1 MRTHCNRFVSVL
13 ALTVVCSLTPCFP
26 QAVGSSQELTV
37 DAQAPSHP
45 FPHFWETMFGSGRAI
60 LSLREDYRKDL
71 RHVKEITGFRYIRFH
86 DILDDDV
93 GVYDQNAQG
102 NPTYNFMYVDQI
114 YDGLLAA
121 GVKPFVELSFMPK
134 KLSATP
140 SLHAF
145 WYKQNV
151 APPADYSRWGA
162 LVEAFVRH
170 LIERYGAPEVES
182 WYFEVWNEPN
192 IDFWTGDPKQ
202 ATYFQ
207 LYDAA
212 AGAIKKVDS
221 KLRVG
226 GPATAQAAW
235 ATAFLK
241 HCADNHIPVD
251 FVSTHVYGNDKAQ
264 DVFGTNED
272 IPRNAMVC
280 RAVKKVHDEI
290 AASSTPHTPL
300 IWSEFNASYAN
311 EPDVTDAP
319 YMGPWLADTIR
330 QCDGLVE
337 MMSYWSFSD
346 VFDEQGV
353 PKTPFYGGFGLI
365 AADGIPKSAYA
376 AFGLLH
382 KTGDQRL
389 AIDSDQALLTRRAD
403 GSLVLVVLNYAPP
416 ERAGQSKTFTIHFKN
431 AQPKRATVSRV
442 DSEHGDPRSA
452 FRELGSPPSPT
463 QEQIRKLQ
471 QAAQLP
477 VAEVREIK
485 NGTLS
490 LTLPTYGL
498 AVIELK

>member
-1 MRTHCNRFVSVL
+1 MLVL
-13 ALTVVCSLTPCFP
+13 VLIVLCSLTPCFP
-26 QAVGSSQELTV
+26 QATGSSKELTV
-37 DAQAPSHP
+37 DANAPSHP
-45 FPHFWETMFGSGRAI
+45 FPHFWEMMFGSGRAI
-60 LSLREDYRKDL
+60 LSLREDYRQDL
-71 RHVKEITGFRYIRFH
+71 RHVKEITGFRYVRFH

-93 GVYDQNAQG
+93 GVYDQDAQG
-102 NPTYNFMYVDQI
+102 KPIYNFMYVDQI
-114 YDGLLAA
+114 YDGLLAN

-134 KLSATP
+134 KMSATP

-151 APPADYSRWGA
+151 APPADYSRWGD
-162 LVEAFVRH
+162 LVEAFTRH
-170 LIERYGAPEVES
+170 LIDRYGAQEVES

-202 ATYFQ
+202 STYFQ

-212 AGAIKKVDS
+212 AQAVKKVDP

-235 ATAFLK
+235 ATPFLK

-251 FVSTHVYGNDKAQ
+251 FVSTHVYGNDHSQ

-290 AASSTPHTPL
+290 AASSAPHTPL

-330 QCDGLVE
+330 QCDGLVD

-346 VFDEQGV
+346 VFDEQGI

-365 AADGIPKSAYA
+365 APDGIPKAAYSAFA
-376 AFGLLH
+376 LLH
-382 KTGDQRL
+382 KTGDQRVNL
-389 AIDSDQALLTRRAD
+389 DSTNALLTKRAD
-403 GSLVLVVLNYAPP
+403 GSLVLVVWNYAPP
-416 ERAGQSKTFTIHFKN
+416 EKAGESATFTIHLRN
-431 AQPKRATVSRV
+431 VQPKRATISRV
-442 DSEHGDPRSA
+442 DSAHGDPRST
-452 FRELGSPPSPT
+452 FRELGSPASPT
-463 QEQIRKLQ
+463 QEQIRKMQ
-471 QAAQLP
+471 QAAQLSAP
-477 VAEVREIK
+477 EVQQIK